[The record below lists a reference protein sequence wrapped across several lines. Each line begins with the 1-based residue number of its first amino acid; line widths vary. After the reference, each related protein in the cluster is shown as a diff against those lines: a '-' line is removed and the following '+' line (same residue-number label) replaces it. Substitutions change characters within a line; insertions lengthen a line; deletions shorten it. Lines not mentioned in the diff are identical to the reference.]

1 MNEEELLKRLRSAFR
16 LEADERLANMS
27 SGLLGLEKATD
38 PESQAALVEEVFR
51 EAHSLKGAA
60 RAVNLKEIESLAQV
74 AESVLA
80 GIKRRE
86 IELCTELFD
95 TLHDSVN
102 AFESCLANIDDDPN
116 ANKDEMAL
124 VTKKLMD
131 WRDGKTDDEGAEE
144 GESEVEDSAQDQD
157 GSEGDETAQ
166 ESDDEDSY
174 GGLYDDEDEE
184 EEEDNEED
192 YDLYDVD
199 AEDEEVNT
207 ASAGTELEPVAEPA
221 PQPEPVPEPK
231 PKTAPKPKAAKKAKS
246 LPKKAKPVNEE
257 SKSTATQPRP
267 GEAPTVRSQMAETV
281 RIATSKLDS
290 ILLKAEELVSL
301 KLVSLQHS
309 QNLKDTASRIELWDK
324 KWARFKTEIRWLR
337 REVQQQSLH
346 GDSERGAGHLAQIVD
361 FLDWNQDHVQNLGHE
376 IKNLT
381 KASEQDHRNLSRFA
395 DDLIDEVKRVTMLPF
410 STLFD
415 GFPRM
420 IRDISRN
427 QNKEVDLVLQ
437 GGEIEI
443 DRRILEQMKS
453 PFIHLL
459 RNSVDHGLETPE
471 DRLEMGKHRAGTINL
486 TVSQDEGGKV
496 EILLKD
502 DGGGIN
508 FERLKEK
515 AVKKGVITQQEAD
528 QMQEQEAISLIFRS
542 EISTSPI
549 ITEISGRG
557 LGMAIVAETVEKLGG
572 VLSVETE
579 TGKGT
584 IFKIGLPVTLATFR
598 GVLIE
603 AEKQPFIVPGAQVE
617 RVLRLPREEIQTVE
631 NRASVTINEQV
642 LSVADLGGVLNLNT
656 SMEKDR
662 EPLLTL
668 VMMAAGDKRMAFSV
682 DQVVCEQEVVVK
694 SLGRQLARVPNV
706 AGATILGSGK
716 VVPVLN
722 VSDLMKS
729 AALSF
734 RASMGE
740 ALEGKDAGRKKTI
753 LIAEDSI
760 TSRMLIKNILEAA
773 GYIVS
778 TAVDGLE
785 AYNVFEAGGFDAVV
799 SDVEM
804 PRMNGF
810 ELTAKIRGHQARAET
825 PVILVTS
832 LDSKED
838 KERGIEV
845 GANAYIVKASFDQ
858 SNLLEV
864 IDRLI

>member
-27 SGLLGLEKATD
+27 SGLLGLEKAKD
-38 PESQAALVEEVFR
+38 PESQADLVEEVFR

-86 IELCTELFD
+86 IALCTELFD

-102 AFESCLANIDDDPN
+102 AFENCLANIDEDSN
-116 ANKDEMAL
+116 ANKEEMAD
-124 VTKKLMD
+124 VTKRLMD
-131 WRDGKTDDEGAEE
+131 WRDGKSDNGDDATDQAGEAQEAAEDAAEQEAPEQAQAEDDDDDE
-144 GESEVEDSAQDQD
+144 
-157 GSEGDETAQ
+157 
-166 ESDDEDSY
+166 Y
-174 GGLYDDEDEE
+174 GGLYDDDVDDDDGADGYEYFDEDE
-184 EEEDNEED
+184 NPQ
-192 YDLYDVD
+192 LG
-199 AEDEEVNT
+199 A
-207 ASAGTELEPVAEPA
+207 AATEPG
-221 PQPEPVPEPK
+221 PEPGPEPEPEPK
-231 PKTAPKPKAAKKAKS
+231 AKSKAKPKAKPKAAKKAK
-246 LPKKAKPVNEE
+246 PAPAKP
-257 SKSTATQPRP
+257 AD
-267 GEAPTVRSQMAETV
+267 EAPKPAAAKKPRQGETASTRSQIAETV

-309 QNLKDTASRIELWDK
+309 QNLKDTASGIEIWEK

-337 REVQQQSLH
+337 KEVQQQNQH
-346 GDSERGAGHLAQIVD
+346 GENERSAGHLAQIME
-361 FLDWNQDHVQNLGHE
+361 FLDWNQGHVQNLGHE
-376 IKNLT
+376 IRNLT

-395 DDLIDEVKRVTMLPF
+395 DDLLDEVKRVTMLPF

-427 QNKEVDLVLQ
+427 QNKEVDLILQ

-471 DRLEMGKHRAGTINL
+471 ERVASGKHRAGTINL

-508 FERLKEK
+508 FPRLKEK
-515 AVKKGVITQQEAD
+515 ALKKGIITQQEAE
-528 QMQEQEAISLIFRS
+528 QMQDQEAISLIFRS

-579 TGKGT
+579 EGMGT
-584 IFKIGLPVTLATFR
+584 SFKIGLPVTLATFR

-603 AEKQPFIVPGAQVE
+603 AEKRPFIVPGAQVE

-631 NRASVTINEQV
+631 NRASVTLNDQV
-642 LSVADLGGVLNLNT
+642 LSVANLGGVLSLEA
-656 SMEKDR
+656 SLEKDR

-668 VMMAAGDKRMAFSV
+668 VIMAAGDKRMAFSV

-734 RASMGE
+734 RAAMGE
-740 ALEGKDAGRKKTI
+740 ALEGGRDSARKRTI

-773 GYIVS
+773 GYVVT

-785 AYNVFEAGGFDAVV
+785 AYNIFETGAFDAVV

-810 ELTAKIRGHQARAET
+810 ELTAKIRGHQSRAET
-825 PVILVTS
+825 PVVLVTS